1 MKVGFGA
8 VDEAN
13 KSMLP
18 VGTRLAHYEV
28 RNLIGEGAMGTV
40 YRAHDTSLDR
50 TVAIKVLR
58 PEIADEGQT
67 VQRFNREAR
76 AAARVNHPNL
86 THIYFVGPEEDL
98 HYFAMEYVPGPTLSE
113 HLQEH
118 GPLDVDE
125 AIDILVQAAKGLRA
139 AHEAEVIHRDVKPS
153 NLKLAPGG
161 VVKITD
167 FGLSKQLHADLDMTG
182 EGRILGTP
190 RYMSPEQ
197 CRGEPMDKR
206 TDIYSLGLVGWFLLT
221 GKPPYDAD
229 SIGKLLDEQMN
240 RPLPNLL
247 HEDPDM
253 SPVVQA
259 AFERMCAKRPEDRP
273 QDMAEVIE
281 LLEAARPRPIEPA
294 PIAIRTSAAGVD
306 VLIMLLALGISTTA
320 VFWLTGGKELNLR
333 LLWIPPFVAGVYLVL
348 SQLGMEIWKGASPAK
363 YAFNLRVVRHDGLRA
378 SRSALAARFLLRFP
392 LVVLMLTPT
401 TSTGLDKEFLIV
413 QGTVMVAGFLCFFLF
428 KRRTLSDLVTRT
440 RVIYQG
446 SGRMIL
452 PFRRQPKADATAQT
466 K

>member
-1 MKVGFGA
+1 MKVGFD
-8 VDEAN
+8 VVEEAN
-13 KSMLP
+13 KSQLP
-18 VGTRLAHYEV
+18 PGTNLAHYEV
-28 RNLIGEGAMGTV
+28 RGLIGEGAMGTV

-67 VQRFNREAR
+67 IQRFNREAR

-113 HLQEH
+113 HLEKH
-118 GPLDVDE
+118 GPLDVDD
-125 AIDILVQAAKGLRA
+125 AIDILVQAAKGLQA

-153 NLKLAPGG
+153 NMKLAPGG

-167 FGLSKQLHADLDMTG
+167 FGLSKRLSGELDMTG

-197 CRGEPMDKR
+197 CRGETMDHR

-240 RPLPNLL
+240 RPLPSLL
-247 HEDPDM
+247 GEDPDM
-253 SPVVQA
+253 SPIVQA
-259 AFERMCAKRPEDRP
+259 ALERMCAKRPEDRP
-273 QDMAEVIE
+273 SDMAEVIK
-281 LLEAARPRPIEPA
+281 LLEDARPRPIEPA
-294 PIAIRTSAAGVD
+294 PIAIRTSAAAVD
-306 VLIMLLALGISTTA
+306 VLFMMFVLGISTTA
-320 VFWLTGGKELNLR
+320 VFWGSGGKELNPQF
-333 LLWIPPFVAGVYLVL
+333 LWIIPFVAGVYLVL
-348 SQLGMEIWKGASPAK
+348 SQLGMEIWKGTSPAK
-363 YAFNLRVVRHDGLRA
+363 FAFNLRVVRHDGLKA
-378 SRSALAARFLLRFP
+378 ARSALAARFLLRFP
-392 LVVLMLTPT
+392 LAVNMLIPT
-401 TSTGLDKEFLIV
+401 TSPDLDQLFLILQV
-413 QGTVMVAGFLCFFLF
+413 TAMVAAVLCFFIF

-446 SGRMIL
+446 SGRLIL
-452 PFRRQPKADATAQT
+452 PFRRRGA
-466 K
+466 

>member
-1 MKVGFGA
+1 MEVGFTA
-8 VDEAN
+8 DAN
-13 KSMLP
+13 ASQLP
-18 VGTRLAHYEV
+18 PGTNLAHYEV
-28 RNLIGEGAMGTV
+28 RGLIGEGAMGTV
-40 YRAHDTSLDR
+40 YTAHDTSLDR

-58 PEIADEGQT
+58 PEIADEGHT
-67 VQRFNREAR
+67 IQRFNREAR

-86 THIYFVGPEEDL
+86 THIYFVGPDEDI

-113 HLQEH
+113 YVHEH

-153 NLKLAPGG
+153 NMKLAPGG

-167 FGLSKQLHADLDMTG
+167 FGLSKQLSADLDMTG

-240 RPLPNLL
+240 RPLPSLL

-259 AFERMCAKRPEDRP
+259 ALEKMCAKKPEDRP
-273 QDMAEVIE
+273 ADMGEVIA

-294 PIAIRTSAAGVD
+294 PIAIRASAAAVD
-306 VLIMLLALGISTTA
+306 LIFTLFVLAIPGFVLHFLQSVGGQDDVGYPGWLPPVLAA
-320 VFWLTGGKELNLR
+320 VF
-333 LLWIPPFVAGVYLVL
+333 LVL
-348 SQLGMEIWKGASPAK
+348 TQFGLELWKGTSPAK
-363 YAFNLRVVRHDGLRA
+363 YAFNLRVVRHDGLKATAGPLALRFLIRFPIVIPMLVPA
-378 SRSALAARFLLRFP
+378 LVIRTQVMFNYVQLAAIGIA
-392 LVVLMLTPT
+392 VV
-401 TSTGLDKEFLIV
+401 
-413 QGTVMVAGFLCFFLF
+413 CFFVF

-446 SGRMIL
+446 SGRLIL
-452 PFRRQPKADATAQT
+452 PFRRRSS
-466 K
+466 